1 MAAILLGTVVPAQVP
16 ASGRTILVKA
26 ARIIDGRGG
35 PPLANGGVLIRGD
48 RIERIGPAAGLTADQ
63 VIDLGSATV
72 LPGLIDLHT
81 HLTDE
86 VGTNWESALLT
97 TTPGRAA
104 IYGAVNAR
112 TTLMAGFTTCRDMG
126 PTWPYVDIDL
136 RYAIDKGSVPGPRL
150 QVAGNY
156 VSATGGAGDARQFS
170 IYVDVPIVR
179 NLADGVDQVRQ
190 VVRTNLKNGA
200 DFIKILATGA
210 VMSKGIPPGA
220 QQYSDAELAVAVEEA
235 ARWGR
240 FVAAHAHGTEGIKA
254 ALRAGVRTIDHGSML
269 DEEAARLLKEKG
281 AYFAPTLYVGHTIL
295 NDNQAL
301 NIPAHQVE
309 RERAMQ
315 GTQERAFKIA
325 LAQGLPIAFATDAGV
340 FPHGENAREFKLRVG
355 LGQSPMA
362 AIEGATRI
370 AAEAM
375 GWADRVG
382 TLQPG
387 LLRRSHRRGRQS
399 TADISELERVP
410 FVMKGGVVY
419 QQVTARVHAWR
430 ASRRSSD
437 GGNGPRPQV
446 AVDDRDDSPPPVN
459 AMRPREYHPY
469 RGWQR
474 RHDWSRQSPR
484 CLPFDSVSSSR
495 SPSATKR
502 PSADHARVATI
513 RGARSASSPAGS
525 KVFESRSVRRRSTP
539 PEARVPSLGL
549 NATAKIDRSL
559 SAKCTSRPD
568 DASQMR
574 RSDSALTLATSVVP
588 GRTARSC
595 SSVR

>member
-1 MAAILLGTVVPAQVP
+1 MTASSSTRWLAAALSAALGTLVSGPPAVGAAQAP
-16 ASGRTILVKA
+16 GAARTVLVKA

-35 PPLANGGVLIRGD
+35 APLVNGGVLIRGD
-48 RIERIGPAAGLTADQ
+48 VIERVGPAAGMTADE
-63 VIDLGSATV
+63 VIDLGASTL

-112 TTLMAGFTTCRDMG
+112 TTLMAGFTTARDMG

-136 RYAIDKGSVPGPRL
+136 RYAIDKGSIAGPRL

-220 QQYSDAELAVAVEEA
+220 QQYTDAELAVAVEEA
-235 ARWGR
+235 ARWGK
-240 FVAAHAHGTEGIKA
+240 FVASHAHGADGIKA
-254 ALRAGVRTIDHGSML
+254 SLRAGVRTIDHGSML
-269 DEEAARLLKEKG
+269 DEEGARLLKEKG

-309 RERAMQ
+309 RELAMQ
-315 GTQERAFKIA
+315 GTQEKAFRIA
-325 LAQGLPIAFATDAGV
+325 LAHELPIAFATDAGV
-340 FPHGENAREFKLRVG
+340 FPHGDNAREFKLRVD

-382 TLQPG
+382 TLQA
-387 LLRRSHRRGRQS
+387 GRFADLIAVDQDPL
-399 TADISELERVP
+399 ADITALERVR
-410 FVMKGGVVY
+410 FVMKGGVV
-419 QQVTARVHAWR
+419 H
-430 ASRRSSD
+430 
-437 GGNGPRPQV
+437 
-446 AVDDRDDSPPPVN
+446 
-459 AMRPREYHPY
+459 
-469 RGWQR
+469 
-474 RHDWSRQSPR
+474 
-484 CLPFDSVSSSR
+484 
-495 SPSATKR
+495 K
-502 PSADHARVATI
+502 
-513 RGARSASSPAGS
+513 S
-525 KVFESRSVRRRSTP
+525 K
-539 PEARVPSLGL
+539 
-549 NATAKIDRSL
+549 
-559 SAKCTSRPD
+559 
-568 DASQMR
+568 
-574 RSDSALTLATSVVP
+574 
-588 GRTARSC
+588 
-595 SSVR
+595 

>member
-1 MAAILLGTVVPAQVP
+1 MRTGRFVHLVALCLALALNAAGVRAIQPQPPRTLVV
-16 ASGRTILVKA
+16 RA
-26 ARIIDGRGG
+26 ARVIDGRGG
-35 PPLANGGVLIRGD
+35 APIANGAVLIRGE
-48 RIERIGPAAGLTADQ
+48 RIERVGPAAGMTADQ
-63 VIDLGSATV
+63 VIDLGSATI

-112 TTLMAGFTTCRDMG
+112 TTLLAGFTTARDMG

-136 RYAIDKGSVPGPRL
+136 RYAIDRGSIPGPRL

-179 NLADGVDQVRQ
+179 NLADGVDEVRR

-200 DFIKILATGA
+200 DFIKVLATGA

-235 ARWGR
+235 TRWGR
-240 FVAAHAHGTEGIKA
+240 FVAAHAHGAGGIKA
-254 ALRAGVRTIDHGSML
+254 AIRAGVRTVDHGSML
-269 DEEAARLLKEKG
+269 DEEGARLMKEKG
-281 AYFAPTLYVGHTIL
+281 TYFAPTLYVGHTIL
-295 NDNQAL
+295 HDNQAL

-309 RERAMQ
+309 REKAIQ
-315 GTQERAFKIA
+315 GTQERAFA
-325 LAQGLPIAFATDAGV
+325 LALAERLPIAFATDAGV
-340 FPHGENAREFKLRVG
+340 FPHGDNAREFKIRVG

-387 LLRRSHRRGRQS
+387 HFADLIAVAKDPL
-399 TADISELERVP
+399 ADITELERVQ
-410 FVMKGGVVY
+410 FVMKGGVV
-419 QQVTARVHAWR
+419 H
-430 ASRRSSD
+430 
-437 GGNGPRPQV
+437 
-446 AVDDRDDSPPPVN
+446 
-459 AMRPREYHPY
+459 
-469 RGWQR
+469 
-474 RHDWSRQSPR
+474 
-484 CLPFDSVSSSR
+484 
-495 SPSATKR
+495 K
-502 PSADHARVATI
+502 
-513 RGARSASSPAGS
+513 
-525 KVFESRSVRRRSTP
+525 
-539 PEARVPSLGL
+539 
-549 NATAKIDRSL
+549 
-559 SAKCTSRPD
+559 
-568 DASQMR
+568 
-574 RSDSALTLATSVVP
+574 RSDD
-588 GRTARSC
+588 
-595 SSVR
+595 

>member
-1 MAAILLGTVVPAQVP
+1 MAGSAASTRRVTLRRSAAAAVAVAAILLGTVAPAQVP
-16 ASGRTILVKA
+16 PPGRTILVKA

-35 PPLANGGVLIRGD
+35 APLADGGVLIRGE
-48 RIERIGPAAGLTADQ
+48 RIERIGPAAGLSADQ

-104 IYGAVNAR
+104 LYGAVNAR

-126 PTWPYVDIDL
+126 PTWPYVDLDL

-220 QQYSDAELAVAVEEA
+220 QQYSDAELTVAVEEA
-235 ARWGR
+235 TRWGR
-240 FVAAHAHGTEGIKA
+240 FVAAHAHGTAGIKA

-269 DEEAARLLKEKG
+269 DEEAARLLKDKG
-281 AYFAPTLYVGHTIL
+281 AYFAPTLYVGHTIF

-325 LAQGLPIAFATDAGV
+325 LARGLPIAFATDAGV
-340 FPHGENAREFKLRVG
+340 FPHGDNAREFKLRVG

-370 AAEAM
+370 AAEAI
-375 GWADRVG
+375 GWGDRVG
-382 TLQPG
+382 TLHAGYFADLIAVDGNP
-387 LLRRSHRRGRQS
+387 LS
-399 TADISELERVP
+399 DISELERVQ

-419 QQVTARVHAWR
+419 
-430 ASRRSSD
+430 RR
-437 GGNGPRPQV
+437 
-446 AVDDRDDSPPPVN
+446 
-459 AMRPREYHPY
+459 
-469 RGWQR
+469 
-474 RHDWSRQSPR
+474 
-484 CLPFDSVSSSR
+484 
-495 SPSATKR
+495 K
-502 PSADHARVATI
+502 
-513 RGARSASSPAGS
+513 
-525 KVFESRSVRRRSTP
+525 
-539 PEARVPSLGL
+539 
-549 NATAKIDRSL
+549 
-559 SAKCTSRPD
+559 
-568 DASQMR
+568 
-574 RSDSALTLATSVVP
+574 
-588 GRTARSC
+588 
-595 SSVR
+595 

>member
-1 MAAILLGTVVPAQVP
+1 MPNTSSPITRNMRRLLTAALVAVAALDATAVQPAP
-16 ASGRTILVKA
+16 ASRTILIKA
-26 ARIIDGRGG
+26 ARILDGRGG
-35 PPLANGGVLIRGD
+35 APIVNGMVLIRGD
-48 RIERIGPAAGLTADQ
+48 RIERVGPVDATKADE
-63 VIDLGSATV
+63 VFDLGSATV

-150 QVAGNY
+150 LVAGNY

-190 VVRTNLKNGA
+190 AVRTNFKHGA
-200 DFIKILATGA
+200 DFVKILATGA

-235 ARWGR
+235 KRWGR
-240 FVAAHAHGTEGIKA
+240 WVAAHAHGAEGIKA

-269 DEEAARLLKEKG
+269 DEEGARLLEEKD

-309 RERAMQ
+309 RERSMQ

-325 LAQGLPIAFATDAGV
+325 LAHRLRMAFATDAGV

-355 LGQSPMA
+355 LGQTPMA
-362 AIEGATRI
+362 AIESATRV
-370 AAEAM
+370 AAEAI
-375 GWADRVG
+375 GWSDRVG

-387 LLRRSHRRGRQS
+387 RFADVIAVAGDPL
-399 TADISELERVP
+399 ADITELERVQ
-410 FVMKGGVVY
+410 FVMKGGTVY
-419 QQVTARVHAWR
+419 KTR
-430 ASRRSSD
+430 
-437 GGNGPRPQV
+437 
-446 AVDDRDDSPPPVN
+446 
-459 AMRPREYHPY
+459 
-469 RGWQR
+469 
-474 RHDWSRQSPR
+474 
-484 CLPFDSVSSSR
+484 
-495 SPSATKR
+495 
-502 PSADHARVATI
+502 
-513 RGARSASSPAGS
+513 
-525 KVFESRSVRRRSTP
+525 
-539 PEARVPSLGL
+539 
-549 NATAKIDRSL
+549 
-559 SAKCTSRPD
+559 
-568 DASQMR
+568 
-574 RSDSALTLATSVVP
+574 
-588 GRTARSC
+588 
-595 SSVR
+595 

>member
-1 MAAILLGTVVPAQVP
+1 MRRRVRPRVSADLASTRVVVWPAMAHRRERHRRPAVWVGIGL
-16 ASGRTILVKA
+16 ALATTLA
-26 ARIIDGRGG
+26 ARGAAGHPDRATVLVRAARVIDGLGG
-35 PPLANGGVLIRGD
+35 APIRDGGVLIRGD
-48 RIERIGPAAGLTADQ
+48 RIERVGPAAGMTADQ
-63 VIDLGSATV
+63 VIDLGTATV
-72 LPGLIDLHT
+72 LPGMIDLHT

-112 TTLMAGFTTCRDMG
+112 TTLMAGFTSARDMG

-200 DFIKILATGA
+200 DFVKILATGA

-235 ARWGR
+235 NRWGR
-240 FVAAHAHGTEGIKA
+240 FVAAHAHGASGIKA
-254 ALRAGVRTIDHGSML
+254 AVRAGVRTVDHGSML
-269 DEEAARLLKEKG
+269 DEEGARLMKERG
-281 AYFAPTLYVGHTIL
+281 TYFAPTLYVGHTIL

-315 GTQERAFKIA
+315 GTQERAFKTA
-325 LAQGLPIAFATDAGV
+325 LAHGLPIAFATDAGV

-382 TLQPG
+382 TLQA
-387 LLRRSHRRGRQS
+387 GRYADLIAVAGDPL
-399 TADISELERVP
+399 ADITELERVQ
-410 FVMKGGVVY
+410 FVMQGGKIY
-419 QQVTARVHAWR
+419 
-430 ASRRSSD
+430 
-437 GGNGPRPQV
+437 
-446 AVDDRDDSPPPVN
+446 
-459 AMRPREYHPY
+459 
-469 RGWQR
+469 
-474 RHDWSRQSPR
+474 
-484 CLPFDSVSSSR
+484 
-495 SPSATKR
+495 K
-502 PSADHARVATI
+502 
-513 RGARSASSPAGS
+513 S
-525 KVFESRSVRRRSTP
+525 K
-539 PEARVPSLGL
+539 
-549 NATAKIDRSL
+549 
-559 SAKCTSRPD
+559 
-568 DASQMR
+568 
-574 RSDSALTLATSVVP
+574 
-588 GRTARSC
+588 
-595 SSVR
+595 

>member
-1 MAAILLGTVVPAQVP
+1 MSTHDARRRLLVVAWLAGVASLQATSVQPAPAA
-16 ASGRTILVKA
+16 RTILVRA
-26 ARIIDGRGG
+26 ARLIDGRGG
-35 PPLANGGVLIRGD
+35 PPIGNGAVLIRGD
-48 RIERIGPAAGLTADQ
+48 RIERVGRADGVKADE
-63 VIDLGSATV
+63 VIDLGSATI

-112 TTLMAGFTTCRDMG
+112 TTLLAGFTTCRDMG
-126 PTWPYVDIDL
+126 PTWPYVDVDL
-136 RYAIDKGSVPGPRL
+136 RYAIEKGSVPGPRL
-150 QVAGNY
+150 LVAGNY

-190 VVRTNLKNGA
+190 AVRTNFKHGA
-200 DFIKILATGA
+200 DFVKILATGA

-235 ARWGR
+235 TRWGR
-240 FVAAHAHGTEGIKA
+240 WVAAHAHGTEGIKA

-269 DEEAARLLKEKG
+269 DEEGSRLLKAKG
-281 AYFAPTLYVGHTIL
+281 AWFAPTLYVGHTIL
-295 NDNQAL
+295 NDNQTL

-325 LAQGLPIAFATDAGV
+325 LADGLPIAFATDAGV
-340 FPHGENAREFKLRVG
+340 FPHGENAREFKLRVA

-370 AAEAM
+370 AAEAI

-387 LLRRSHRRGRQS
+387 HYADLIAVAKDPL
-399 TADISELERVP
+399 ADITELERVQ
-410 FVMKGGVVY
+410 FVMKGGTVY
-419 QQVTARVHAWR
+419 
-430 ASRRSSD
+430 
-437 GGNGPRPQV
+437 
-446 AVDDRDDSPPPVN
+446 
-459 AMRPREYHPY
+459 
-469 RGWQR
+469 
-474 RHDWSRQSPR
+474 
-484 CLPFDSVSSSR
+484 
-495 SPSATKR
+495 K
-502 PSADHARVATI
+502 
-513 RGARSASSPAGS
+513 
-525 KVFESRSVRRRSTP
+525 STP
-539 PEARVPSLGL
+539 
-549 NATAKIDRSL
+549 T
-559 SAKCTSRPD
+559 RP
-568 DASQMR
+568 
-574 RSDSALTLATSVVP
+574 
-588 GRTARSC
+588 
-595 SSVR
+595 